1 MPETYVPRIG
11 RPGRAG
17 HGGTAIAFCDFSE
30 KTLLKEIEKLI
41 GRPIPVVEDHPYPM
55 VDLQA
60 PKRDKNGRIINED
73 DAQARAAAK
82 EQRRAREEAKKVA
95 DQRKAEAAQSAPKE
109 EPVQAAEEKAPG
121 KSRRRRGKAKAKP
134 EQVQAAP
141 VVQVSEPEPQVQQP
155 ARRRKLTRPGSRMD
169 TGDAMPRTD
178 FSRPNP
184 LAGDHI
190 MDATARLLAPR
201 KPLNMQDSP
210 LSHRSASHSRRKE
223 RRGEK
228 EPRVEAVQTKE
239 KGKAKSAPPAAKKK
253 EEPVSGKKKSAR
265 PDRRRDRGPRGPME
279 PMRSNRVKDST
290 EQKSLMKPY
299 YLDN

>member
-1 MPETYVPRIG
+1 
-11 RPGRAG
+11 
-17 HGGTAIAFCDFSE
+17 
-30 KTLLKEIEKLI
+30 
-41 GRPIPVVEDHPYPM
+41 
-55 VDLQA
+55 
-60 PKRDKNGRIINED
+60 
-73 DAQARAAAK
+73 
-82 EQRRAREEAKKVA
+82 
-95 DQRKAEAAQSAPKE
+95 
-109 EPVQAAEEKAPG
+109 
-121 KSRRRRGKAKAKP
+121 
-134 EQVQAAP
+134 
-141 VVQVSEPEPQVQQP
+141 
-155 ARRRKLTRPGSRMD
+155 
-169 TGDAMPRTD
+169 MPRTD

-201 KPLNMQDSP
+201 KPLNMQDAS
-210 LSHRSASHSRRKE
+210 LSHRSAPRSRRKE

-239 KGKAKSAPPAAKKK
+239 KAKEKAKAKSAPPAPKKK

-265 PDRRRDRGPRGPME
+265 PDRRRDRGPRGPIE

>member
-1 MPETYVPRIG
+1 
-11 RPGRAG
+11 
-17 HGGTAIAFCDFSE
+17 
-30 KTLLKEIEKLI
+30 
-41 GRPIPVVEDHPYPM
+41 M

-60 PKRDKNGRIINED
+60 PKRDKKRPHHHED

-82 EQRRAREEAKKVA
+82 EQRRAREEAKKAA
-95 DQRKAEAAQSAPKE
+95 DQRKEKAAQSAPKE
-109 EPVQAAEEKAPG
+109 EPAQAAEEKAPE
-121 KSRRRRGKAKAKP
+121 KSRRRRRKAKAKP
-134 EQVQAAP
+134 EPVQAAP
-141 VVQVSEPEPQVQQP
+141 VVQVSQPEPQVQQP

-210 LSHRSASHSRRKE
+210 LSHRSAPRSRRKE

-239 KGKAKSAPPAAKKK
+239 KAKAKSAPPAAKKK

-265 PDRRRDRGPRGPME
+265 PDRAGTAAQRADRAHALQPGEGLHRAEE
-279 PMRSNRVKDST
+279 PDEALLLGQLK
-290 EQKSLMKPY
+290 KSLNINITGGY
-299 YLDN
+299 QNGLSSHVSAEADHRRRGGQGGQIR

>member
-1 MPETYVPRIG
+1 
-11 RPGRAG
+11 
-17 HGGTAIAFCDFSE
+17 
-30 KTLLKEIEKLI
+30 
-41 GRPIPVVEDHPYPM
+41 
-55 VDLQA
+55 
-60 PKRDKNGRIINED
+60 
-73 DAQARAAAK
+73 
-82 EQRRAREEAKKVA
+82 
-95 DQRKAEAAQSAPKE
+95 
-109 EPVQAAEEKAPG
+109 
-121 KSRRRRGKAKAKP
+121 
-134 EQVQAAP
+134 
-141 VVQVSEPEPQVQQP
+141 
-155 ARRRKLTRPGSRMD
+155 
-169 TGDAMPRTD
+169 MPRTD

-223 RRGEK
+223 RRSEK
-228 EPRVEAVQTKE
+228 EPRVEVVQSKE

-265 PDRRRDRGPRGPME
+265 PDRRRDRGPRGPIE